1 LRENLGI
8 IGKEG
13 GRLLREIISQ
23 SAVLEIFLALREPYE
38 WRAAKNYAD
47 RHGIALMDIDLSC
60 YSEDKLSHLI
70 ELISLE
76 NLRALLHLHSVDLL
90 RQVDAQYAR
99 AKFLFAHPPSSWP
112 VMEEATRR
120 EAYMA
125 DKIRGFARQ
134 RNKEKALHIGG
145 WEHLIELP
153 EGKSLFG
160 LVRDLQPK
168 RIILDSMAN

>member
-1 LRENLGI
+1 
-8 IGKEG
+8 
-13 GRLLREIISQ
+13 
-23 SAVLEIFLALREPYE
+23 
-38 WRAAKNYAD
+38 
-47 RHGIALMDIDLSC
+47 
-60 YSEDKLSHLI
+60 
-70 ELISLE
+70 
-76 NLRALLHLHSVDLL
+76 
-90 RQVDAQYAR
+90 
-99 AKFLFAHPPSSWP
+99 
-112 VMEEATRR
+112 MEEATRR